1 MNITEALQYIDGTQ
15 WFGSKPGLERTEALL
30 DKLGRPQDRL
40 KYIHIAG
47 TNGKGS
53 CAAMLASILK
63 AAGYRTGLYTSPYLF
78 RFHERMQIN
87 GEPVSDEALAELVTR
102 IRPLAEAMDDHP
114 TEFEL
119 ITAAA
124 LLWFAEEHCDI
135 VVLEVGL
142 GGRLDATNVI
152 AAPEAVI
159 VCPAAGS
166 APTSAAFST
175 TSPVLLLTDWTGAA
189 GIAAMIASICALV

>member
-40 KYIHIAG
+40 KYVHIAG

-87 GEPVSDEALAELVTR
+87 GEPVSDEALADLVTR

-152 AAPEAVI
+152 AAPEATVLMNI
-159 VCPAAGS
+159 GLDHTAVLGDTLEQIAAEK
-166 APTSAAFST
+166 
-175 TSPVLLLTDWTGAA
+175 A
-189 GIAAMIASICALV
+189 GILKPGFDAVAYQQH